1 MDFLD
6 KLNFLM
12 ETNGLNKNTLSK
24 ACDIPYTTIDGWYK
38 KGYEGLRLGTLRKL
52 ANYFGTTLDFWIE
65 DEKKPTIVSD
75 DELWKVFNIDPSKEA
90 LVHWIMKL
98 DQDDREKFM
107 KAISMYSQLDA
118 YDRGGIIERM
128 AILLEQDK
136 YAIRKTSSNG
146 KVV

>member
-1 MDFLD
+1 MIFTDIRGNIKFIRGDVHLDFLD

-65 DEKKPTIVSD
+65 DEKKNPPSFPMMSFGKYLIPTR
-75 DELWKVFNIDPSKEA
+75 LKKP
-90 LVHWIMKL
+90 
-98 DQDDREKFM
+98 
-107 KAISMYSQLDA
+107 
-118 YDRGGIIERM
+118 
-128 AILLEQDK
+128 
-136 YAIRKTSSNG
+136 
-146 KVV
+146 